1 MGAPEESLIPKGRKN
16 GTKLNKK
23 YNSLSR
29 EDKLAIQKE
38 IQDINDETEVNA
50 IINKFIQNKILKEE
64 AVKNQEHIDAEADKR
79 DKAGGIKKGMNKGG
93 MPKKNFA
100 KPGSY
105 SSAYN
110 KGGITKKAKTGSM
123 DYRKGGMTYSTSSKK

>member
-1 MGAPEESLIPKGRKN
+1 MGAPEESLRPTGKDYEDLARK
-16 GTKLNKK
+16 
-23 YNSLSR
+23 
-29 EDKLAIQKE
+29 DKLAIQQIIKDDNT
-38 IQDINDETEVNA
+38 QREVNA
-50 IINKFIQNKILKEE
+50 IKNKYIRDNALQVEAEAMQN
-64 AVKNQEHIDAEADKR
+64 HIDKEADKR

-93 MPKKNFA
+93 MPKKDFA

-110 KGGITKKAKTGSM
+110 KGGMTKKAKTGSM

>member
-1 MGAPEESLIPKGRKN
+1 MEKGSGLTKKEKADLKEDNEAIALGIKIEILRK
-16 GTKLNKK
+16 
-23 YNSLSR
+23 
-29 EDKLAIQKE
+29 KLAAEMRAEAEQKR
-38 IQDINDETEVNA
+38 
-50 IINKFIQNKILKEE
+50 
-64 AVKNQEHIDAEADKR
+64 IDAEADKR

>member
-1 MGAPEESLIPKGRKN
+1 MRAEAE
-16 GTKLNKK
+16 
-23 YNSLSR
+23 
-29 EDKLAIQKE
+29 QKR
-38 IQDINDETEVNA
+38 
-50 IINKFIQNKILKEE
+50 
-64 AVKNQEHIDAEADKR
+64 IDAEADKR
-79 DKAGGIKKGMNKGG
+79 DKAGGMNKGG

-110 KGGITKKAKTGSM
+110 RGGITKKAKTGSM

>member
-1 MGAPEESLIPKGRKN
+1 MEKGSGLTKKEKADLKEDNEAIALGIKIEILRK
-16 GTKLNKK
+16 
-23 YNSLSR
+23 
-29 EDKLAIQKE
+29 KLAAEMRAEAEQKR
-38 IQDINDETEVNA
+38 
-50 IINKFIQNKILKEE
+50 
-64 AVKNQEHIDAEADKR
+64 IDAEADKR
-79 DKAGGIKKGMNKGG
+79 DKAGGMNKGG

>member
-1 MGAPEESLIPKGRKN
+1 MGAPETSLIPTGKDYENLARK
-16 GTKLNKK
+16 
-23 YNSLSR
+23 
-29 EDKLAIQKE
+29 DKLAIQE
-38 IQDINDETEVNA
+38 IIRNDNTQREVNA
-50 IINKFIQNKILKEE
+50 IKDKFIRDNALQVEAEARQNHL
-64 AVKNQEHIDAEADKR
+64 DAEADKR

-110 KGGITKKAKTGSM
+110 RGGITKKAKTGSM

>member
-1 MGAPEESLIPKGRKN
+1 MEMRKSKKGKQVKVNKSKGKVTLAPE
-16 GTKLNKK
+16 
-23 YNSLSR
+23 
-29 EDKLAIQKE
+29 
-38 IQDINDETEVNA
+38 
-50 IINKFIQNKILKEE
+50 
-64 AVKNQEHIDAEADKR
+64 
-79 DKAGGIKKGMNKGG
+79 MNKGG

>member
-1 MGAPEESLIPKGRKN
+1 MEKGSGLTKKEKADLKEDNEAIALGIKIEILRK
-16 GTKLNKK
+16 
-23 YNSLSR
+23 
-29 EDKLAIQKE
+29 KLAAEMRAEAEQKR
-38 IQDINDETEVNA
+38 
-50 IINKFIQNKILKEE
+50 
-64 AVKNQEHIDAEADKR
+64 IDAEADKR

-110 KGGITKKAKTGSM
+110 KGGMTMRKGNMA
-123 DYRKGGMTYSTSSKK
+123 YNKGGMAKKK